1 MLQAP
6 LDPRF
11 FFFSERLGQVRG
23 SNVNS
28 RKPERVLLEVFVAFK
43 LASCILKLFGRKKL
57 FQHLL
62 QRTSECPCTDKN
74 HQSGHAKQT
83 CLRSA
88 RNVPGCMA
96 LACPS

>member
-1 MLQAP
+1 MTDWKIPSPRLMLQAP

-62 QRTSECPCTDKN
+62 QRTSECPCTDKDRK
-74 HQSGHAKQT
+74 S
-83 CLRSA
+83 
-88 RNVPGCMA
+88 VV
-96 LACPS
+96 